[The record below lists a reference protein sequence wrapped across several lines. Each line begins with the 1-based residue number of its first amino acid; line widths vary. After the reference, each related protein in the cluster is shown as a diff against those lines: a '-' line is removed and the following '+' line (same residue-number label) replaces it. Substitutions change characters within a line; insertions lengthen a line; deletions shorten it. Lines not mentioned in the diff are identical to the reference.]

1 MHQMDGP
8 TRGAFLHLATVALW
22 LTSQSR
28 HRSMVQGGS
37 SNQALRKTLLCWQT
51 SPFSKA
57 EAQKRACKL
66 LSEND
71 ARSGCEEWRRPTDG
85 PGPESMT
92 STKSK
97 PLLEFRVHV
106 CVCVC
111 GISTTSSLIPVPCL
125 HSGSRTPQGKAITCV
140 STKKKMLK
148 CFKLR
153 NCIFNS
159 FST

>member
-106 CVCVC
+106 CVCVWYLHH
-111 GISTTSSLIPVPCL
+111 IIFDSRALSPFWEPYTSRQSYYLCQYQEKNV
-125 HSGSRTPQGKAITCV
+125 
-140 STKKKMLK
+140 KML
-148 CFKLR
+148 
-153 NCIFNS
+153 
-159 FST
+159 